1 MGVFREIVVYFLL
14 VGHTGNSVD
23 QLFSILTQEFKKSE
37 IKTVDELIEIIQKSP
52 ITPQPSVESLNYTW
66 DWKNFVT
73 GYLTGKQLENHSFYN
88 AFNIVKEGKKT
99 KLRAKRL
106 PQDQEWFP
114 PTGIELI
121 QQNIPFDEPVRS
133 SGFRVEDLN
142 LPKVLWD
149 LQKYFKRMPTHLRV
163 SISSSW
169 NKLKETL
176 EGLPRMQNN
185 LPPMKLSDLPK
196 MQLNLAPVLSDEF
209 DFVDDDPND
218 LPVIKGNVCEE
229 GLFNSNIREIMH
241 FKK

>member
-133 SGFRVEDLN
+133 SGFRVEDLI

-149 LQKYFKRMPTHLRV
+149 LQ
-163 SISSSW
+163 
-169 NKLKETL
+169 
-176 EGLPRMQNN
+176 
-185 LPPMKLSDLPK
+185 
-196 MQLNLAPVLSDEF
+196 
-209 DFVDDDPND
+209 
-218 LPVIKGNVCEE
+218 
-229 GLFNSNIREIMH
+229 
-241 FKK
+241 